1 MLYDIGLSPG
11 HCFLLTHSL
20 AGNSNGSQVP
30 ATHVECP
37 EVGDSTGPSLALP
50 QLAQAVQE
58 AISRWKASLFLFLS
72 NKITNENVF
81 KRTIRHT

>member
-37 EVGDSTGPSLALP
+37 EEGDWPEPGPTPTGPGSSGGNQQVEGLPLSLP
-50 QLAQAVQE
+50 
-58 AISRWKASLFLFLS
+58 
-72 NKITNENVF
+72 F
-81 KRTIRHT
+81 K